1 MVKSMSKSKSKKLS
15 MGLNDTIGEP
25 GTRGGNHGRLDLPRV
40 TRGGARIFKS
50 KPKSMVRSGTRITG
64 KSKSMVRSGTR
75 IRPGITSGGGRSKKL
90 RKSRKSKSKSMV
102 RSGTRIRPGI
112 TA

>member
-1 MVKSMSKSKSKKLS
+1 MVKSISKSKKLS
-15 MGLNDTIGEP
+15 MGVNNTVGEP

-40 TRGGARIFKS
+40 TRGGARKS
-50 KPKSMVRSGTRITG
+50 KS

-75 IRPGITSGGGRSKKL
+75 IRPGITSGGGRTKKI
-90 RKSRKSKSKSMV
+90 RKSRKSKSMV
-102 RSGTRIRPGI
+102 RSGVRIRPGI

>member
-1 MVKSMSKSKSKKLS
+1 MVKSMFKSKSKKLS
-15 MGLNDTIGEP
+15 MGVNNTVGDP

-40 TRGGARIFKS
+40 TRGGAKKS
-50 KPKSMVRSGTRITG
+50 RKSKSMVRSGTRIIA
-64 KSKSMVRSGTR
+64 KSMVRSGTR

-90 RKSRKSKSKSMV
+90 RKSRKSKSMV

>member
-15 MGLNDTIGEP
+15 MGVNNSVGEP

-40 TRGGARIFKS
+40 TRGGARKS
-50 KPKSMVRSGTRITG
+50 KSKSMVRSGARITG

-75 IRPGITSGGGRSKKL
+75 IRPGITSGGGRTKKI
-90 RKSRKSKSKSMV
+90 RKSRKLKSKSMV

>member
-1 MVKSMSKSKSKKLS
+1 MVKSMFKSKSKKLS
-15 MGLNDTIGEP
+15 MGVNNAVGEP

-40 TRGGARIFKS
+40 TRGGARKS
-50 KPKSMVRSGTRITG
+50 KSKSMVRSGTRIIA
-64 KSKSMVRSGTR
+64 KSMVRSGTR